1 MMSFLFVIKKNIKIP
16 KIRSGGN
23 RMSDRQW
30 IDEVWEKVNNKLKKV
45 AVESKTK
52 IPYTTINGVHDNRAE
67 GDIAWWTNGFW
78 GGLMW
83 LMYLDT
89 KDELYKE
96 VAEHNELLLD
106 QALADY
112 DGLHHDVGFMWHIT
126 SGVNY
131 RISGNKASK
140 VRTIITA
147 DILASRYNLQGG
159 YIRAWNEDKL
169 GWAIIDCM
177 MNIPLLYWASKESND
192 PRYSYIAMSHADKTM
207 TNHVRADGSVKHIVA
222 YNPVNGEVL
231 EEIGGQ
237 GYGEGSSW
245 SRGQAWG
252 LYGFTLSYIHTNK
265 QEYLDTAKR
274 IAHYFIANICDDYLP
289 KCDFRSPLEPVIYDS
304 TAGAIAACGLIE
316 LSKVVPEYE
325 KKIYMNAAVKLL
337 KAMEKEFCNWDENE
351 NSILQ
356 MGTERYHDVKG
367 HHMPIIYGDYYF
379 VEALY
384 KLRENDLL
392 FW

>member
-1 MMSFLFVIKKNIKIP
+1 MM
-16 KIRSGGN
+16 G
-23 RMSDRQW
+23 DRQW
-30 IDEVWEKVNNKLKKV
+30 IDTVWEKVNNKLKKV
-45 AVESKTK
+45 AVKSKNK

-67 GDIAWWTNGFW
+67 GDISWWTNGFW
-78 GGLMW
+78 GGIMW

-89 KDELYKE
+89 KCELYKE
-96 VAEHNELLLD
+96 AAEYNELLLD

-112 DGLHHDVGFMWHIT
+112 EGLHHDVGFMWHIT

-131 RISGNKASK
+131 RMFGNKASK
-140 VRTIITA
+140 VRTIIAA
-147 DILASRYNLQGG
+147 DILASRYNLRGG
-159 YIRAWNEDKL
+159 YIRAWNEDKI

-207 TNHVRADGSVKHIVA
+207 INHVRPDGSVKHIVA
-222 YNPVNGEVL
+222 YNSVNGEMV

-237 GYGEGSSW
+237 GYGVGSSW

-252 LYGFTLSYIHTNK
+252 LYGFTLSYIHTDK

-289 KCDFRSPLEPVIYDS
+289 KCDFRSPKEPVIYDS

-316 LSKVVPEYE
+316 LSKVVSEHE
-325 KKIYMNAAVKLL
+325 KKIYINVAVKLL
-337 KAMEKEFCNWDENE
+337 KTMEKTFCNWDEHE
-351 NSILQ
+351 DSILQ
-356 MGTERYHDVKG
+356 MGTERYHDANG
-367 HHMPIIYGDYYF
+367 HHIPIIYGDYYF